1 MSYSSFGDRSG
12 CRDDPRGDFAVAET
26 RPEAT
31 SPVAETSPEA
41 TEVKMNP
48 SMVRTP
54 ATARTGDRPRR
65 SAHAGFRK
73 TGVRATVPHQ
83 SHARHEEPDLDI
95 NSKVGDEHL
104 ALGPPGGIIDPTTVS
119 KLDNK
124 DLSPKHNVKLLEE
137 YISHLNQKMLMKTST
152 LYCCRLCGR
161 KKTAERSAQM
171 RSLDEGETLI
181 ITCTWCSYKW
191 FV

>member
-1 MSYSSFGDRSG
+1 MSYSSFGGRSG
-12 CRDDPRGDFAVAET
+12 CRDDPRGDFVRRRDET
-26 RPEAT
+26 RGDFARRRDEPRGDGGENEPE
-31 SPVAETSPEA
+31 
-41 TEVKMNP
+41 
-48 SMVRTP
+48 TP

-137 YISHLNQKMLMKTST
+137 HISHLNQKMLMKTST
-152 LYCCRLCGR
+152 LYCCRQCGR

>member
-1 MSYSSFGDRSG
+1 MSYSSFGGRSG
-12 CRDDPRGDFAVAET
+12 CRDDPRGDFVRRRDET
-26 RPEAT
+26 RGDFARRRDEPRGDGGENEPEYAT
-31 SPVAETSPEA
+31 GQR
-41 TEVKMNP
+41 N
-48 SMVRTP
+48 
-54 ATARTGDRPRR
+54 
-65 SAHAGFRK
+65 RK
-73 TGVRATVPHQ
+73 DLLPHQ

-137 YISHLNQKMLMKTST
+137 HISHLNQKMLMKTST
-152 LYCCRLCGR
+152 LYCCRQCGR